1 MHHPIKILGPLFGL
15 VTLLVAWSV
24 SGAEQPASKQSKQK
38 STTSATETHSDKAV
52 ESKSTSAKTKVD
64 LNRASLE
71 ELETLP
77 GIGPATAQAIM
88 KARPFRSINELTN
101 VAGIGP
107 AKFTALKSQVTAR
120 PVSAATGKAQ
130 AGETASRSST
140 SGANAKERYSAPPAA
155 RS

>member
-1 MHHPIKILGPLFGL
+1 
-15 VTLLVAWSV
+15 
-24 SGAEQPASKQSKQK
+24 KQK
-38 STTSATETHSDKAV
+38 STTSATETRSDKAF

-88 KARPFRSINELTN
+88 KARPFKSINELTN

-107 AKFTALKSQVTAR
+107 AKFPALKSQVTAR

-155 RS
+155 RSSTQHEQTAGPSVTKTPAKPGQRVNLNTATLEEL